1 MDKNK
6 ILDYHLV
13 KKKIIRISLQIIEA
27 NSIDDEII
35 IAGIENNGYLIAKKI
50 CNEIKK
56 ISDKKIQLC
65 SIKIDKKNP
74 RKEINVSLVEE
85 QYENKSVVIVDDVL
99 NSGSTLMYALKY
111 FLDTKLKKLK
121 TAVLVDR
128 NHKKYPIKADYKG
141 LSLSTSI
148 QNHVE
153 VSINDNEIN
162 AYLV

>member
-13 KKKIIRISLQIIEA
+13 KKKIRRISLQIIES

-50 CNEIKK
+50 YNEIKK

-65 SIKIDKKNP
+65 NIKIDKKNP
-74 RKEINVSLVEE
+74 RKEITVSLVEE

-99 NSGSTLMYALKY
+99 NSGSTLMYAVKY

-128 NHKKYPIKADYKG
+128 NHKNYPIKADYKG

>member
-6 ILDYHLV
+6 ILDYQLI
-13 KKKIIRISLQIIEA
+13 KKKIVRISLQIIEA
-27 NSIDDEII
+27 NSTDDEII
-35 IAGIENNGYLIAKKI
+35 IAGIENNGFIIAQKI
-50 CNEIKK
+50 CDELKK
-56 ISDKKIQLC
+56 ISEKKIHLC

-74 RKEINVSLVEE
+74 RKEITVSLVDEE
-85 QYENKSVVIVDDVL
+85 YKNKSVIIVDDVL
-99 NSGSTLMYALKY
+99 NSGATLMYTAKY
-111 FLDTKLKKLK
+111 FLDTKLEKLK

-153 VSINDNEIN
+153 VSIDDNEIN

>member
-13 KKKIIRISLQIIEA
+13 KKKIRRISLQIIES

-35 IAGIENNGYLIAKKI
+35 IAGIENNGYIIAKKI

-74 RKEINVSLVEE
+74 IKEITVSLVEE

-99 NSGSTLMYALKY
+99 NSGSTLMYAVKY

>member
-1 MDKNK
+1 M
-6 ILDYHLV
+6 
-13 KKKIIRISLQIIEA
+13 
-27 NSIDDEII
+27 
-35 IAGIENNGYLIAKKI
+35 
-50 CNEIKK
+50 
-56 ISDKKIQLC
+56 
-65 SIKIDKKNP
+65 
-74 RKEINVSLVEE
+74 SLVDEE
-85 QYENKSVVIVDDVL
+85 YKNKSVIIVDDVL
-99 NSGSTLMYALKY
+99 NSGATLMYAAKY

-153 VSINDNEIN
+153 VSIDDNEIN

>member
-13 KKKIIRISLQIIEA
+13 KKKIRRISLQIIET

-35 IAGIENNGYLIAKKI
+35 IAGIENNGYVIAKKI

-74 RKEINVSLVEE
+74 RKEIIVSLVEE
-85 QYENKSVVIVDDVL
+85 KYKNKSVVIVDDVL
-99 NSGSTLMYALKY
+99 NSGSTLMYAVKY
-111 FLDTKLKKLK
+111 FLNTKLKKLK

-153 VSINDNEIN
+153 VSIDENEIN
-162 AYLV
+162 TYLV

>member
-6 ILDYHLV
+6 ILDYQLI
-13 KKKIIRISLQIIEA
+13 KKKIVRISLQIIEA
-27 NSIDDEII
+27 NSTDDEII
-35 IAGIENNGYLIAKKI
+35 IAGIENNGFIIAQKI
-50 CNEIKK
+50 CDELKK
-56 ISDKKIQLC
+56 ISEKKIHLC

-74 RKEINVSLVEE
+74 RKEITVSLVDEE
-85 QYENKSVVIVDDVL
+85 YKNKSVIIVDDVL
-99 NSGSTLMYALKY
+99 NSGATLMYAAKY

-153 VSINDNEIN
+153 VSIDDNEIN

>member
-1 MDKNK
+1 MDKKK
-6 ILDYHLV
+6 ILDYQLI
-13 KKKIIRISLQIIEA
+13 KKKIVRISLQIIEA
-27 NSIDDEII
+27 NSTDDEII
-35 IAGIENNGYLIAKKI
+35 IAGIENNGFIIAQKI
-50 CNEIKK
+50 CDELKK
-56 ISDKKIQLC
+56 ISEKKIHLC

-74 RKEINVSLVEE
+74 RKEITVSLVDEE
-85 QYENKSVVIVDDVL
+85 YKNKSVIIVDDVL
-99 NSGSTLMYALKY
+99 NSGATLMYAAKY

-153 VSINDNEIN
+153 VSIDDNEIN

>member
-6 ILDYHLV
+6 ILDYQLI
-13 KKKIIRISLQIIEA
+13 KKKIVRISLQIIEA
-27 NSIDDEII
+27 NSTDDEII
-35 IAGIENNGYLIAKKI
+35 IAGIENNGFIIAKKI
-50 CNEIKK
+50 CDELKK
-56 ISDKKIQLC
+56 ISEKKIHLC

-74 RKEINVSLVEE
+74 RKEITVSLVDEE
-85 QYENKSVVIVDDVL
+85 YKNKSVIIVDDVL
-99 NSGSTLMYALKY
+99 NSGATLMYAAKY

-153 VSINDNEIN
+153 VSIDDNEIN

>member
-6 ILDYHLV
+6 ILDYQLV
-13 KKKIIRISLQIIEA
+13 KKKIIRISLQIIES

-74 RKEINVSLVEE
+74 RKEITVSLVEE

-99 NSGSTLMYALKY
+99 NSGSTLMYAVKY

>member
-13 KKKIIRISLQIIEA
+13 KKKIRRISLQIIES

-56 ISDKKIQLC
+56 PSDKKPQLC

-74 RKEINVSLVEE
+74 RKEITVSLVEE

-99 NSGSTLMYALKY
+99 NSGSTLMYAVKY
-111 FLDTKLKKLK
+111 FLNTKLKKLK

>member
-13 KKKIIRISLQIIEA
+13 KKKIRRISLQIIES

-74 RKEINVSLVEE
+74 RKEITVSLVEE

-99 NSGSTLMYALKY
+99 NSGSTLMYAVKY

-148 QNHVE
+148 QNHVK
-153 VSINDNEIN
+153 VSIDGNEIN

>member
-6 ILDYHLV
+6 ILDYQLI

-27 NSIDDEII
+27 NSTDDEII
-35 IAGIENNGYLIAKKI
+35 IAGIENNGFIIAQKI
-50 CNEIKK
+50 CDELKK
-56 ISDKKIQLC
+56 ISEKKIHLC

-74 RKEINVSLVEE
+74 RKEITVSLVDEE
-85 QYENKSVVIVDDVL
+85 YKNKSVIIVDDVL
-99 NSGSTLMYALKY
+99 NSGATLMYAAKY

-153 VSINDNEIN
+153 VSIDDNEIN

>member
-13 KKKIIRISLQIIEA
+13 KKKFIRISLQIIES

-35 IAGIENNGYLIAKKI
+35 IAGIENNGYVIAKKI

-74 RKEINVSLVEE
+74 RKEITLSLFEE

-99 NSGSTLMYALKY
+99 NSGATLMYAAKY

-153 VSINDNEIN
+153 VSIDDNEIN

>member
-35 IAGIENNGYLIAKKI
+35 IAGIENNGYIIAKRI

-56 ISDKKIQLC
+56 ISEKKIQLC

-74 RKEINVSLVEE
+74 RKEITVSIVEE

-99 NSGSTLMYALKY
+99 NSGSTLMYAVKY

-162 AYLV
+162 AYLF

>member
-35 IAGIENNGYLIAKKI
+35 IAGIENNGYIIAKKI
-50 CNEIKK
+50 CDEIKK

-65 SIKIDKKNP
+65 SVKIDKKNP

-99 NSGSTLMYALKY
+99 NSGSTLMYAVKY

>member
-13 KKKIIRISLQIIEA
+13 KKKIIRISLQIIES

-56 ISDKKIQLC
+56 TSDKKTQLC

-74 RKEINVSLVEE
+74 RKEITVSLVEE

-99 NSGSTLMYALKY
+99 NSGSTLMYAVKY

>member
-1 MDKNK
+1 MFT
-6 ILDYHLV
+6 
-13 KKKIIRISLQIIEA
+13 
-27 NSIDDEII
+27 
-35 IAGIENNGYLIAKKI
+35 G
-50 CNEIKK
+50 
-56 ISDKKIQLC
+56 
-65 SIKIDKKNP
+65 
-74 RKEINVSLVEE
+74 
-85 QYENKSVVIVDDVL
+85 VL
-99 NSGSTLMYALKY
+99 NKMRSEISNSVKY

-153 VSINDNEIN
+153 VSIDENEIN

>member
-13 KKKIIRISLQIIEA
+13 KKKIRRISLQIIES

-35 IAGIENNGYLIAKKI
+35 IAGIENNGYIIAKNI

-65 SIKIDKKNP
+65 SVKIDKKNP
-74 RKEINVSLVEE
+74 RKEITVSLVEE

-99 NSGSTLMYALKY
+99 NSGSTLMYAVKY

>member
-13 KKKIIRISLQIIEA
+13 KKKIIRISLQIIES

-50 CNEIKK
+50 YNEIKK

-74 RKEINVSLVEE
+74 RKEITVSLVEE

-99 NSGSTLMYALKY
+99 NSGSTLMYAVKY

>member
-6 ILDYHLV
+6 ILDYQLI
-13 KKKIIRISLQIIEA
+13 KKKIVRISLQIIEA
-27 NSIDDEII
+27 NSTDDEII
-35 IAGIENNGYLIAKKI
+35 IAGIENNGFIIAQKI
-50 CNEIKK
+50 CDELKK
-56 ISDKKIQLC
+56 ISEKKIHLC

-74 RKEINVSLVEE
+74 RKEITVSLVDEE
-85 QYENKSVVIVDDVL
+85 YKNKSVIIVDDVL
-99 NSGSTLMYALKY
+99 NSGATLMYAAKY

>member
-6 ILDYHLV
+6 ILDYQLI
-13 KKKIIRISLQIIEA
+13 KKKIVRISLQIIEA
-27 NSIDDEII
+27 NSTDDEII
-35 IAGIENNGYLIAKKI
+35 IAGIENNGFIIAQKI
-50 CNEIKK
+50 CDELKK
-56 ISDKKIQLC
+56 ISEKKIHLC

-74 RKEINVSLVEE
+74 RKEITVSLVDEE
-85 QYENKSVVIVDDVL
+85 YKNKSVIIVDDVL
-99 NSGSTLMYALKY
+99 NSGATLMYAVKY

-153 VSINDNEIN
+153 VSIDDNEIN

>member
-6 ILDYHLV
+6 ILDYNLV
-13 KKKIIRISLQIIEA
+13 KKKITRISLQIIEA

-65 SIKIDKKNP
+65 SVKIDKKNP
-74 RKEINVSLVEE
+74 RKEITVSLVEKH
-85 QYENKSVVIVDDVL
+85 YKNKSVVIVDDVL
-99 NSGSTLMYALKY
+99 NSGSTLMYAVKY

-128 NHKKYPIKADYKG
+128 NHKKYPIKVDYKG

>member
-6 ILDYHLV
+6 ILDFKLI

-27 NSIDDEII
+27 NPNDDEII
-35 IAGIENNGYLIAKKI
+35 VAGIENNGYIIAKKI
-50 CNEIKK
+50 CDEIKK

-74 RKEINVSLVEE
+74 RKEITASIAEE
-85 QYENKSVVIVDDVL
+85 QYKNKSVVIVDDVL
-99 NSGSTLMYALKY
+99 NSGSTLMYAVKY

-153 VSINDNEIN
+153 VSIDDNEIN